1 MAPYGLSGER
11 KQRRN
16 IGKDMSLL
24 RETDTS
30 SLMVLYSTRRRLDFH
45 SEGIRKPLKSF
56 EQRKI

>member
-1 MAPYGLSGER
+1 MAPYGLCGER

-30 SLMVLYSTRRRLDFH
+30 SLMVLYST
-45 SEGIRKPLKSF
+45 
-56 EQRKI
+56 